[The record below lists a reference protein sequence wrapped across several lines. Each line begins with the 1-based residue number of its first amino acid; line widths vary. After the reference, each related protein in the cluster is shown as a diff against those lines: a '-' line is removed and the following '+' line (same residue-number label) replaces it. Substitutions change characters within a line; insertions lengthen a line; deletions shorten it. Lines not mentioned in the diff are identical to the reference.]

1 MLKDNQMLDA
11 WISIKTIPKL
21 LFHWLPRNCLYV
33 TLTCITTEHKCSAIL
48 RIRLLLCLNIYIQA
62 IFTVF
67 QYVLHMACDMV
78 TIFKEYKSI
87 TGTLHENIKKIVK
100 RRKMEA
106 KNFQLMEK

>member
-1 MLKDNQMLDA
+1 
-11 WISIKTIPKL
+11 
-21 LFHWLPRNCLYV
+21 
-33 TLTCITTEHKCSAIL
+33 
-48 RIRLLLCLNIYIQA
+48 
-62 IFTVF
+62 
-67 QYVLHMACDMV
+67 MACDMV